1 MVLGL
6 ASGMTAGEVLHYPV
20 KHLDVLEINDQVVE
34 ACKIF
39 APWNNK
45 CLSDPRV
52 DIIVQDGRNHLALTR
67 STYDVIIS
75 EPSNPWMAGL
85 ANLFTLEFFQTVK
98 DRLREDGI
106 FVQWIHSYEMDWP
119 TFAMVGRTF
128 TEVFP
133 NSLLMTPEQPD
144 YLLVGFS
151 GQQGFDLE
159 VAKKNIK
166 YAHRSKNIYLPNPRL
181 PYRMIITEDL
191 KRLFGPGLLHTDNW
205 PRLEFAAP
213 KKLYTRDVDIQERMS
228 ERWWLSSQTKEI
240 VEASSPMD
248 ALLDMLEFSAS
259 AYDPLFR
266 TVDLD
271 HATPS
276 QRDKYLGILK
286 AYCNEA
292 LVTDYDM
299 LPDSTMKAA
308 CAELQAARIREHL
321 AQNPEDAQAYCHL
334 GQALVEMG
342 RIEEAVGYYFRALR
356 IKPQLAAA
364 HHYLGVALGRQ
375 GRLEEAI
382 SHLNEALRIKPNVA
396 EAQTNLGVALA
407 QQGRFE
413 EASRHFYKALQ
424 IKPDYAQAKTR
435 LTTVLQLMGKDQ
447 QVANTTAPP

>member
-52 DIIVQDGRNHLALTR
+52 NIIVQDGRNHLALTR

-133 NSLLMTPEQPD
+133 NSLVMTPELPD

-151 GQQGFDLE
+151 GQKGFDLE

-213 KKLYTRDVDIQERMS
+213 KKLYTRDVYIQERMS
-228 ERWWLSSQTKEI
+228 ERWWLSSQTKGI
-240 VEASSPMD
+240 IEASSRMD
-248 ALLDMLEFSAS
+248 GLLDMLEFSAS
-259 AYDPLFR
+259 AYHPLFR

-276 QRDKYLGILK
+276 QRDRHLGILK

-299 LPDSTMKAA
+299 FADSTMKAA

-342 RIEEAVGYYFRALR
+342 RMEEAVAHYFRALR
-356 IKPQLAAA
+356 IKPHLAAA

-413 EASRHFYKALQ
+413 EASSHFYKALQ
-424 IKPDYAQAKTR
+424 IKPDYAQAKSR
-435 LTTVLQLMGKDQ
+435 LTTVLQLMGKNGP
-447 QVANTTAPP
+447 VGNTTVPP